1 MFREFM
7 KLLKPT
13 EASIKGNLEEINAR
27 VGQILGP
34 DHWGGLCWDYL

>member
-1 MFREFM
+1 M

-34 DHWGGLCWDYL
+34 LTIGVGFVGIIYNIK